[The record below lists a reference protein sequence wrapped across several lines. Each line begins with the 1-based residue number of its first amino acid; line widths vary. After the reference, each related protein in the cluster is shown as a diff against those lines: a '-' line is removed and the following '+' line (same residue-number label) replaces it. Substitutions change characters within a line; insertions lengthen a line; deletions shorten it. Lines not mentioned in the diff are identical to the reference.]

1 MNKRIWGSLAAFAA
15 AAVAAGGAG
24 TAGADVAQ
32 TPVATGCSA
41 GFARLSLDWLA
52 SQGPYH
58 VPAQLDA
65 AGNQDGYICARAL
78 PDAARD
84 ALCGPSCPVPVLYE
98 FTDDD
103 NPAAGA

>member
-1 MNKRIWGSLAAFAA
+1 MSKRIWGSLAAL
-15 AAVAAGGAG
+15 AVAAVVAAGAG
-24 TAGADVAQ
+24 TAGANVTQ
-32 TPVATGCSA
+32 TPVATGCPA

-58 VPAQLDA
+58 APAQLDA
-65 AGNQDGYICARAL
+65 AGNQDGYVCARAL

-84 ALCGPSCPVPVLYE
+84 ELCGPSCLVPVLYE
-98 FTDDD
+98 FTEDD